1 MIDYFASQDIERDG
15 ETLADWLARHL
26 GEHAGEARTRL
37 AAMQRAR
44 ATMYEES
51 ASEALV
57 AQVEQIRAVA

>member
-15 ETLADWLARHL
+15 ETLADWLARPL

-44 ATMYEES
+44 ASVGEP
-51 ASEALV
+51 V

>member
-44 ATMYEES
+44 ADEEG
-51 ASEALV
+51 ATV
-57 AQVEQIRAVA
+57 PQVEQIRAVA

>member
-26 GEHAGEARTRL
+26 GEHTGEARVRL

-44 ATMYEES
+44 ASEEG
-51 ASEALV
+51 APV

>member
-44 ATMYEES
+44 
-51 ASEALV
+51 
-57 AQVEQIRAVA
+57 RAVDIDATRARIALTLRRTVTQ

>member
-15 ETLADWLARHL
+15 ETLAQWLARHL

-44 ATMYEES
+44 AEQHHQP
-51 ASEALV
+51 AHLQQV
-57 AQVEQIRAVA
+57 A

>member
-44 ATMYEES
+44 AS
-51 ASEALV
+51 ADEQPAHLQQV
-57 AQVEQIRAVA
+57 A

>member
-26 GEHAGEARTRL
+26 GEHAGEARARL
-37 AAMQRAR
+37 AQMQRAR
-44 ATMYEES
+44 ATEGG
-51 ASEALV
+51 ALV

>member
-15 ETLADWLARHL
+15 ETLAQWLARKFH
-26 GEHAGEARTRL
+26 ETPMEARARL

-44 ATMYEES
+44 AAEEG
-51 ASEALV
+51 AMV

>member
-44 ATMYEES
+44 AERIES
-51 ASEALV
+51 ESVDAPEQPRQV
-57 AQVEQIRAVA
+57 A

>member
-44 ATMYEES
+44 ASVGEP
-51 ASEALV
+51 V
-57 AQVEQIRAVA
+57 AQAEQIRAVA

>member
-44 ATMYEES
+44 AERVEPEPTDVIEQPRR
-51 ASEALV
+51 V
-57 AQVEQIRAVA
+57 A